1 MMKLTYKQLIKLSL
15 CTAIAVCII
24 TIPTNSEAR
33 FRGGSIE
40 DHSVIKTL
48 ENELEYIK
56 NLVNIK
62 ADITAMQRELS
73 QALDIR
79 SFIDGL
85 KQDFVSKINATYRQG
100 IFAYDDPLEAI
111 EEQIGNYKAVF
122 TREALAKSEEYNQ
135 KLAEKTDLSVLDRIT
150 QLLNHSTTIVNNAIK
165 VTGTVNDTGTMGASQ
180 KETILEATEA
190 EQKID
195 GTSIKINKTMSDLVN
210 ENTKSESQ
218 RGIQK
223 AVPYFSDP
231 EDSDVKKKRNE
242 ELEKMGIHNHKLPP
256 FSND

>member
-15 CTAIAVCII
+15 CTALAVSII
-24 TIPTNSEAR
+24 TIPINSEAR
-33 FRGGSIE
+33 FRGGSVE
-40 DHSVIKTL
+40 DHSIIRTL

-100 IFAYDDPLEAI
+100 IFAYDNPVEAI

-195 GTSIKINKTMSDLVN
+195 KTSIKINKTMSDLIN
-210 ENTKSESQ
+210 ENTKRESQ
-218 RGIQK
+218 RDTQK
-223 AVPYFSDP
+223 AVPYFSNP
-231 EDSDVKKKRNE
+231 EDPDYKKKRNE
-242 ELEKMGIHNHKLPP
+242 ELEKMGIHNHKLPS
-256 FSND
+256 FTND

>member
-1 MMKLTYKQLIKLSL
+1 MKLTYKQLIKLSL

-100 IFAYDDPLEAI
+100 IFAYDNPLEAI

>member
-1 MMKLTYKQLIKLSL
+1 MKLTYKQLIKLSL
-15 CTAIAVCII
+15 CTAIAVSII
-24 TIPTNSEAR
+24 TIPINSEAR
-33 FRGGSIE
+33 FRGGSVE
-40 DHSVIKTL
+40 DHSVIRTL

-56 NLVNIK
+56 NLINIK
-62 ADITAMQRELS
+62 EDITAMQRELS

-79 SFIDGL
+79 SFIAGL

-100 IFAYDDPLEAI
+100 IFSYDNPIKAI
-111 EEQIGNYKAVF
+111 EEQIGNYEAVF
-122 TREALAKSEEYNQ
+122 TREALSKSEEYNQ

-195 GTSIKINKTMSDLVN
+195 KTSIKINKTMSDLIN
-210 ENTKSESQ
+210 ENTKRESQ
-218 RGIQK
+218 RDTQK
-223 AVPYFSDP
+223 AVPYFSNP
-231 EDSDVKKKRNE
+231 EDPDYKKKRNE
-242 ELEKMGIHNHKLPP
+242 ELEKMGIHNHKLPS
-256 FSND
+256 FTND

>member
-1 MMKLTYKQLIKLSL
+1 MKLTYKQLIKLSL
-15 CTAIAVCII
+15 CTALAVSII
-24 TIPTNSEAR
+24 TIPINSEAR
-33 FRGGSIE
+33 FRGGSVE
-40 DHSVIKTL
+40 DHSVIRTL

-62 ADITAMQRELS
+62 EDITSMQRELS

-79 SFIDGL
+79 SFIAGL

-100 IFAYDDPLEAI
+100 IFAYDNPIKAI
-111 EEQIGNYKAVF
+111 EEQIGNYQAVF
-122 TREALAKSEEYNQ
+122 TREALSKSEEYNQ

-165 VTGTVNDTGTMGASQ
+165 ITGTVDDTGTMGASQ

-195 GTSIKINKTMSDLVN
+195 KTSIKINKTMSDLMN
-210 ENTKSESQ
+210 ETTKRESQ
-218 RGIQK
+218 RETQK
-223 AVPYFSDP
+223 AIPYFSNP
-231 EDSDVKKKRNE
+231 EDPDFKKKRNE
-242 ELEKMGIHNHKLPP
+242 ELEKMGIHNHKLPS
-256 FSND
+256 FIND

>member
-1 MMKLTYKQLIKLSL
+1 MKLTYKQFIKLSL
-15 CTAIAVCII
+15 CTAIAVSII
-24 TIPTNSEAR
+24 TIPINSEAR
-33 FRGGSIE
+33 FRGGSVE
-40 DHSVIKTL
+40 DHSVIRTL

-62 ADITAMQRELS
+62 EDITAMQRELS

-79 SFIDGL
+79 SFIAGL

-100 IFAYDDPLEAI
+100 IFAYDNPIKAI
-111 EEQIGNYKAVF
+111 EEQIGNYEAVF
-122 TREALAKSEEYNQ
+122 TREALSKSEEYNQ

-165 VTGTVNDTGTMGASQ
+165 ITGTVDDTGTMGASQ

-195 GTSIKINKTMSDLVN
+195 KTLSDLIN
-210 ENTKSESQ
+210 ENTKRESQ
-218 RGIQK
+218 RDTQK
-223 AVPYFSDP
+223 AIPYFSNP
-231 EDSDVKKKRNE
+231 EDPDFKKKRNE
-242 ELEKMGIHNHKLPP
+242 ELEKMGIHNHKLPS
-256 FSND
+256 FTND

>member
-1 MMKLTYKQLIKLSL
+1 MKLTYKQLIKLSL

-150 QLLNHSTTIVNNAIK
+150 QLLTHSTTIVNNAIK

-242 ELEKMGIHNHKLPP
+242 ELEKMGIHNHKLPS

>member
-1 MMKLTYKQLIKLSL
+1 MKLTYKQLIKLSL
-15 CTAIAVCII
+15 CTAIAVSNI
-24 TIPTNSEAR
+24 TIPINSEAR
-33 FRGGSIE
+33 FRGGSVE
-40 DHSVIKTL
+40 DHSVIRTL

-62 ADITAMQRELS
+62 EDITAMQRELS

-79 SFIDGL
+79 SFIAGL

-100 IFAYDDPLEAI
+100 IFAYDNPIKAI
-111 EEQIGNYKAVF
+111 EEQIGNYEAVF
-122 TREALAKSEEYNQ
+122 TREALSKSEEYNQ

-195 GTSIKINKTMSDLVN
+195 KTSIKINKTMSDLIN
-210 ENTKSESQ
+210 ENTKRESQ
-218 RGIQK
+218 RDTQK
-223 AVPYFSDP
+223 AVPYFSNP
-231 EDSDVKKKRNE
+231 EDPDYKKKRNE
-242 ELEKMGIHNHKLPP
+242 ELEKMGIHNHKLPS
-256 FSND
+256 FTND

>member
-1 MMKLTYKQLIKLSL
+1 MKLTYKQLIKLSL
-15 CTAIAVCII
+15 CTALAISII

-33 FRGGSIE
+33 FRGGSVE
-40 DHSVIKTL
+40 DHSVIRTL

-62 ADITAMQRELS
+62 TDITAMQRELS

-100 IFAYDDPLEAI
+100 IFAYDNPIEAI

-242 ELEKMGIHNHKLPP
+242 ELEKMGIHNHKLPS
-256 FSND
+256 FTND

>member
-1 MMKLTYKQLIKLSL
+1 MKLTYKQFIKLSL
-15 CTAIAVCII
+15 CTAIAVSII
-24 TIPTNSEAR
+24 TIPINSEAR
-33 FRGGSIE
+33 FRGGSVE
-40 DHSVIKTL
+40 DHSVIRTL

-62 ADITAMQRELS
+62 EDITAMQRELS

-79 SFIDGL
+79 SFIAGL

-100 IFAYDDPLEAI
+100 IFAYDNPIKAI
-111 EEQIGNYKAVF
+111 EEQIGNYEAVF
-122 TREALAKSEEYNQ
+122 TREALSKSEEYNQ

-165 VTGTVNDTGTMGASQ
+165 ITGTVDDTGTMGASQ

-195 GTSIKINKTMSDLVN
+195 KTSIKINKTMSDLIN
-210 ENTKSESQ
+210 ENTKRERQ
-218 RGIQK
+218 RDTQK
-223 AVPYFSDP
+223 ASPYFSNT
-231 EDSDVKKKRNE
+231 EDQDFKKKRNE
-242 ELEKMGIHNHKLPP
+242 ELEKMGIHNHKLPS
-256 FSND
+256 FTND

>member
-1 MMKLTYKQLIKLSL
+1 MKLTYKKVIKLSL
-15 CTAIAVCII
+15 CTAIAVSII
-24 TIPTNSEAR
+24 TIPINSEAR
-33 FRGGSIE
+33 FRGGSVE
-40 DHSVIKTL
+40 DHSVIRTL

-62 ADITAMQRELS
+62 EDITAMQRELS

-79 SFIDGL
+79 SFIAGL

-100 IFAYDDPLEAI
+100 IFSYDNPIKAI
-111 EEQIGNYKAVF
+111 EEQIGNYEAVF
-122 TREALAKSEEYNQ
+122 TREALSKSEEYNQ

-165 VTGTVNDTGTMGASQ
+165 ITGTVDDTGTMGASQ

-195 GTSIKINKTMSDLVN
+195 KTSIKINKTMSDLVN
-210 ENTKSESQ
+210 ENTKRESQ
-218 RGIQK
+218 RDTQK
-223 AVPYFSDP
+223 AIPYFSNPQDP
-231 EDSDVKKKRNE
+231 DFKKKRNE
-242 ELEKMGIHNHKLPP
+242 ELEKMGIYNHKLPS
-256 FSND
+256 FTND

>member
-1 MMKLTYKQLIKLSL
+1 MKLTYKQLIKLSL
-15 CTAIAVCII
+15 CTALAVSII
-24 TIPTNSEAR
+24 TIPINSEAR
-33 FRGGSIE
+33 FRGGSVE
-40 DHSVIKTL
+40 DHSVIRTL

-62 ADITAMQRELS
+62 EDITSMQRELS

-79 SFIDGL
+79 SFIAGL

-100 IFAYDDPLEAI
+100 IFAYDNPIKAI
-111 EEQIGNYKAVF
+111 EDQIGNYQAVF
-122 TREALAKSEEYNQ
+122 TREALSKSEEYNQ

-165 VTGTVNDTGTMGASQ
+165 ITGTVDDTGTMGASQ

-195 GTSIKINKTMSDLVN
+195 KTSIKINKTMSDLIN
-210 ENTKSESQ
+210 ENTKRESQ
-218 RGIQK
+218 RETQK
-223 AVPYFSDP
+223 AIPYFSNP
-231 EDSDVKKKRNE
+231 EDPDFKKKRNE
-242 ELEKMGIHNHKLPP
+242 ELEKMGIHNHKLPS
-256 FSND
+256 FTND

>member
-1 MMKLTYKQLIKLSL
+1 MKLTYKQLIKLSL
-15 CTAIAVCII
+15 CTFLVVSII
-24 TIPTNSEAR
+24 TIPINSEAR
-33 FRGGSIE
+33 FRGGSVE
-40 DHSVIKTL
+40 DHSVIRTL

-56 NLVNIK
+56 NIVNIK
-62 ADITAMQRELS
+62 EDITAMQRELL
-73 QALDIR
+73 QALDLR

-100 IFAYDDPLEAI
+100 IFAYDNPIKAI
-111 EEQIGNYKAVF
+111 EEQIGNYEAVF
-122 TREALAKSEEYNQ
+122 TREALSKSEEYNQ

-195 GTSIKINKTMSDLVN
+195 KTSIKINKTMSDLIN
-210 ENTKSESQ
+210 ENTKRESQ
-218 RGIQK
+218 RDTQK
-223 AVPYFSDP
+223 AVPYFSNP
-231 EDSDVKKKRNE
+231 EDPDYKKKRNE
-242 ELEKMGIHNHKLPP
+242 ELEKMGIHNHKLPS
-256 FSND
+256 FTND

>member
-1 MMKLTYKQLIKLSL
+1 MKLTYKQLIKLSL
-15 CTAIAVCII
+15 CTFLAVSII
-24 TIPTNSEAR
+24 TIPINSEAR
-33 FRGGSIE
+33 FRGGSVE
-40 DHSVIKTL
+40 DHSIIKTL

-62 ADITAMQRELS
+62 EDITAMQRELT

-79 SFIDGL
+79 SFIAGL

-100 IFAYDDPLEAI
+100 IFAYDNPIKAI
-111 EEQIGNYKAVF
+111 EEQIGNYQAVF
-122 TREALAKSEEYNQ
+122 TREALSKSEEYNQ

-165 VTGTVNDTGTMGASQ
+165 ITGTVDDTGTMGASQ

-195 GTSIKINKTMSDLVN
+195 KTSIKINKTMSDLIN
-210 ENTKSESQ
+210 ENTKRESQ
-218 RGIQK
+218 RDTQK
-223 AVPYFSDP
+223 AIPYFSNP
-231 EDSDVKKKRNE
+231 EDPDFKKKRNE
-242 ELEKMGIHNHKLPP
+242 ELEKMGIHNHKLPS
-256 FSND
+256 FTND

>member
-1 MMKLTYKQLIKLSL
+1 MKLTYKQLIKLSL
-15 CTAIAVCII
+15 CTALAVSII
-24 TIPTNSEAR
+24 TIPINSEAR
-33 FRGGSIE
+33 FRGGGVE
-40 DHSVIKTL
+40 DHSVIRTL

-62 ADITAMQRELS
+62 EDITSMQRELS

-79 SFIDGL
+79 SFIAGL

-100 IFAYDDPLEAI
+100 IFAYDNPIKAI
-111 EEQIGNYKAVF
+111 EEQIGNYQAVF

-165 VTGTVNDTGTMGASQ
+165 ITGTVDDTGTMGASQ

-195 GTSIKINKTMSDLVN
+195 KTSIKINKTMSDLIN
-210 ENTKSESQ
+210 ENTKRESQ
-218 RGIQK
+218 RETQK
-223 AVPYFSDP
+223 AIPYFSNP
-231 EDSDVKKKRNE
+231 EDPDFKKKRNE
-242 ELEKMGIHNHKLPP
+242 ELEEMGIHNHKLPS
-256 FSND
+256 FTND

>member
-1 MMKLTYKQLIKLSL
+1 MKLTYKQLIKLSL
-15 CTAIAVCII
+15 CTFLVVSII
-24 TIPTNSEAR
+24 TIPINSEAR
-33 FRGGSIE
+33 FRGGSVE
-40 DHSVIKTL
+40 DHSVIRTL

-56 NLVNIK
+56 NIVNIK
-62 ADITAMQRELS
+62 EDITAMQRELS
-73 QALDIR
+73 QALDLR

-100 IFAYDDPLEAI
+100 IFAYDNPIKAI
-111 EEQIGNYKAVF
+111 EEQIGNYEAVF
-122 TREALAKSEEYNQ
+122 THEALSKSEEYNQ

-195 GTSIKINKTMSDLVN
+195 KTSIKINKTMSDLIN
-210 ENTKSESQ
+210 ENTKRESQ
-218 RGIQK
+218 RDTQK
-223 AVPYFSDP
+223 AVPYFSNP
-231 EDSDVKKKRNE
+231 EDPDYKKKRNE
-242 ELEKMGIHNHKLPP
+242 ELEKMGIHNHKLPS
-256 FSND
+256 FTND

>member
-15 CTAIAVCII
+15 CTALAISII

-33 FRGGSIE
+33 FRGGSVE
-40 DHSVIKTL
+40 DHSVIRTL

-100 IFAYDDPLEAI
+100 VFAYDNPVEAI

-135 KLAEKTDLSVLDRIT
+135 KLAEKTDLSVLERIT

-180 KETILEATEA
+180 KETILESTEA

-195 GTSIKINKTMSDLVN
+195 STSIKINKTTSDLVN
-210 ENTKSESQ
+210 ENTKSESK

-223 AVPYFSDP
+223 SVPYFSDP

-242 ELEKMGIHNHKLPP
+242 ELEKIGIHNHKLPS

>member
-1 MMKLTYKQLIKLSL
+1 MKLTYKQLIKLSL
-15 CTAIAVCII
+15 CTALAVSII
-24 TIPTNSEAR
+24 TIPINSEAR
-33 FRGGSIE
+33 FRGGSVE
-40 DHSVIKTL
+40 DHSIIRTL

-100 IFAYDDPLEAI
+100 IFAYDNPVEAI

-165 VTGTVNDTGTMGASQ
+165 ITGTVDDTGTMGASQ

-195 GTSIKINKTMSDLVN
+195 KTSIKINKTMSDLIN
-210 ENTKSESQ
+210 ENTKRESQ
-218 RGIQK
+218 RDTQK
-223 AVPYFSDP
+223 AIPYFSNP
-231 EDSDVKKKRNE
+231 EDPDFKKKRNE
-242 ELEKMGIHNHKLPP
+242 ELEKMGIHNHKLPS
-256 FSND
+256 FTND

>member
-1 MMKLTYKQLIKLSL
+1 MKLTYKQFIKLSL
-15 CTAIAVCII
+15 CTAIAVSII
-24 TIPTNSEAR
+24 TIPINSEAR
-33 FRGGSIE
+33 FRGGSVE
-40 DHSVIKTL
+40 DHSVIRTL

-62 ADITAMQRELS
+62 EDITAMQRELS

-79 SFIDGL
+79 SFISGL

-100 IFAYDDPLEAI
+100 IFSYDNPIKAI
-111 EEQIGNYKAVF
+111 EEQIGNYEAVF
-122 TREALAKSEEYNQ
+122 TREALSKSEEYNQ

-165 VTGTVNDTGTMGASQ
+165 ITGTVDDTGTMGASQ

-195 GTSIKINKTMSDLVN
+195 KTSIKINKTMSDLVN
-210 ENTKSESQ
+210 ENTKRESQ
-218 RGIQK
+218 RDTQK
-223 AVPYFSDP
+223 AIPYFSNPQDP
-231 EDSDVKKKRNE
+231 DFKKKRNE
-242 ELEKMGIHNHKLPP
+242 ELEKMGIHNHKLPS
-256 FSND
+256 FTND

>member
-1 MMKLTYKQLIKLSL
+1 MKLTYKQLIKLSL

-135 KLAEKTDLSVLDRIT
+135 KLADKTDLSVLDRIT

>member
-15 CTAIAVCII
+15 CTALAVGII
-24 TIPTNSEAR
+24 TIPINSEAR
-33 FRGGSIE
+33 FRGGSVE
-40 DHSVIKTL
+40 DHSVIRTL

-100 IFAYDDPLEAI
+100 IFAYDNPVEAI

-180 KETILEATEA
+180 KETILEATET

-195 GTSIKINKTMSDLVN
+195 STSIKINKTTSDLVN

-218 RGIQK
+218 RVIQK

-242 ELEKMGIHNHKLPP
+242 ELEKMGIHNHKLPS

>member
-15 CTAIAVCII
+15 CTALAVSII
-24 TIPTNSEAR
+24 TIPINSEAR
-33 FRGGSIE
+33 FRGGSVE
-40 DHSVIKTL
+40 DHSIIRTL

-85 KQDFVSKINATYRQG
+85 KQDHV
-100 IFAYDDPLEAI
+100 EAI

-195 GTSIKINKTMSDLVN
+195 STSIKINKTTSDLVN

-242 ELEKMGIHNHKLPP
+242 ELEKMGIHNHKLPS

>member
-1 MMKLTYKQLIKLSL
+1 MKLTYKQLIKLSL
-15 CTAIAVCII
+15 CTFLVVSII
-24 TIPTNSEAR
+24 TIPINSEAR
-33 FRGGSIE
+33 FRGGSVE
-40 DHSVIKTL
+40 DHSVIRTL

-56 NLVNIK
+56 NIVNIK
-62 ADITAMQRELS
+62 EDITAMQRELS
-73 QALDIR
+73 QALNLR

-100 IFAYDDPLEAI
+100 IFAYDNPIKAI
-111 EEQIGNYKAVF
+111 EEQIGNYEAVF
-122 TREALAKSEEYNQ
+122 TREALSKSEEYNQ

-195 GTSIKINKTMSDLVN
+195 KTSIKINKTMSDLIN
-210 ENTKSESQ
+210 ENTKRESQ
-218 RGIQK
+218 RDTQK
-223 AVPYFSDP
+223 AVPYFSNP
-231 EDSDVKKKRNE
+231 EDPDYKKKRNE
-242 ELEKMGIHNHKLPP
+242 ELEKMGIHNHKLPS
-256 FSND
+256 FTND

>member
-1 MMKLTYKQLIKLSL
+1 MKLTYKQLIKLSL

>member
-1 MMKLTYKQLIKLSL
+1 MKLTYKQLIKLSL

-242 ELEKMGIHNHKLPP
+242 ELEKMGIHNHKLPS

>member
-1 MMKLTYKQLIKLSL
+1 MKLTYKQLIKLSL

-150 QLLNHSTTIVNNAIK
+150 QLLTHSTTIVNNAIK

-242 ELEKMGIHNHKLPP
+242 ELEKMGIHNHKLPS
-256 FSND
+256 FTND

>member
-15 CTAIAVCII
+15 CTALAISII
-24 TIPTNSEAR
+24 TIPTNSESR
-33 FRGGSIE
+33 FRGGSVE
-40 DHSVIKTL
+40 DHSVIRTL

-100 IFAYDDPLEAI
+100 IFAYDNPVEAI

-195 GTSIKINKTMSDLVN
+195 STSIKINKTMSDLVN

-242 ELEKMGIHNHKLPP
+242 ELEKMGIHNHKLPS